1 MMLPRVWSSLFRVN
15 IAALGTWA
23 RVTHYSHVS
32 RVTRPNLGVLLPRDL
47 LLPVEQK
54 EGLECWRSVHDRDPG
69 SGEASRNRRRAAPA
83 EGGGAAEVGKAGVLG
98 HCDTPH
104 NTTHVPCGVYLV
116 MVQHTPGP
124 LPAEGYL
131 QYLRYCI

>member
-1 MMLPRVWSSLFRVN
+1 MMLLCLMMLPRVWSSLFRVN

-47 LLPVEQK
+47 LLSVEQK

-83 EGGGAAEVGKAGVLG
+83 EGGGTAEVGKAGVAGTL
-98 HCDTPH
+98 
-104 NTTHVPCGVYLV
+104 
-116 MVQHTPGP
+116 
-124 LPAEGYL
+124 
-131 QYLRYCI
+131 

>member
-32 RVTRPNLGVLLPRDL
+32 RVTRPNLGVLLPRNL
-47 LLPVEQK
+47 LLSVEQK

-69 SGEASRNRRRAAPA
+69 SADPEKYLEIGAGPRRPRA
-83 EGGGAAEVGKAGVLG
+83 EEQQRWGKLVWLG
-98 HCDTPH
+98 HCDRSH
-104 NTTHVPCGVYLV
+104 NTTHVPCV
-116 MVQHTPGP
+116 
-124 LPAEGYL
+124 
-131 QYLRYCI
+131 CIL